1 MVSVVGTY
9 QNGKLTLDKE
19 LASESPLKV
28 VVTFLE
34 NVSFKESS
42 PLLLSDFSFSKS
54 RAVLKNYDG
63 SLSDAVIEERRKELW
78 LFF

>member
-1 MVSVVGTY
+1 MVSVFGTY
-9 QNGKLTLDKE
+9 QNGRVKLDKE
-19 LASESPLKV
+19 FASESPLKV

-34 NVSFKESS
+34 DVSFKESS

-63 SLSDAVIEERRKELW
+63 SLSDAVIEERRKEL
-78 LFF
+78 